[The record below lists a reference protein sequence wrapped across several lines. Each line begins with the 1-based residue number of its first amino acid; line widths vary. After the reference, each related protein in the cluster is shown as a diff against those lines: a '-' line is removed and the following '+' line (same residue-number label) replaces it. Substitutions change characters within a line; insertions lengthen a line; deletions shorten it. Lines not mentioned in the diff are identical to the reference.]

1 MTRSSSPVCTPAPS
15 GTIRIDSPSTTTA
28 WTRRR
33 STRRSRHCARTGI
46 THISRSKRVND
57 RASPR
62 DSTVTASCRGSTGR
76 RRRRGRTFRSGIHSI
91 ARAFSLARASSPATS
106 TGSRNRESHGSSVMR
121 VSRHPALGAF
131 ALLVLL
137 TLAGT
142 WPQGLYLRSQVAA
155 HHDPRFSMWRLA
167 WIAHALRTDPRHLFD
182 ANIFYPE
189 TRTLAYSDATLLE
202 GAIAAPML
210 WAGVAPI
217 LVYNVLLL
225 GGIAASGFGMFVVA
239 RYLTFSSGAALV
251 SAVVFMLAPY
261 RFEHYMHLE
270 LQWAM
275 WMPLAFWAVHRA
287 VDEESWKFGALAGVF
302 VWLQTLSCVYYG
314 FFLAL
319 MVAALAMLLLASDTR
334 RARA

>member
-182 ANIFYPE
+182 ANIFWPE
-189 TRTLAYSDATLLE
+189 AGTLAYSDAALLPGLIGTPLIWFGLHPLVVHNLFVLASFVAAGAAMYVLVADLTCCRTAAWFAGIVFVFSPYRFAHYAQLE
-202 GAIAAPML
+202 LLWAWPIPIALWAFHRVLRLRTIRYGALVGLAIAAQA
-210 WAGVAPI
+210 W
-217 LVYNVLLL
+217 
-225 GGIAASGFGMFVVA
+225 
-239 RYLTFSSGAALV
+239 
-251 SAVVFMLAPY
+251 
-261 RFEHYMHLE
+261 
-270 LQWAM
+270 
-275 WMPLAFWAVHRA
+275 
-287 VDEESWKFGALAGVF
+287 
-302 VWLQTLSCVYYG
+302 SCVYYAI
-314 FFLAL
+314 F
-319 MVAALAMLLLASDTR
+319 
-334 RARA
+334 